1 MQQPLIQFKNVEKSF
16 GSLTVLK
23 DANFSIQQG
32 EVTTIIGKS
41 GEGKSVLLKHIIGL
55 IEPDSGEILFKGR
68 PISRMRKEERRVL
81 KKKFSYMF
89 QNNAL
94 FDSMTI
100 FENIALPLKEGTRTS
115 DEIIRKRVLE
125 RMQQLDLKGIEDKY
139 PSQISGGMKKRVAL
153 ARALITNPEIV
164 LFDEPTTGLD
174 PIRKNA
180 VHGMISDYQKRFGFT
195 GIVVSHEIPDIF
207 YISQRVA
214 MLQSGRIFFEG
225 TPEELQVTD
234 DPVVKQFIRGLE
246 IRHDSLTGMASQ
258 TQGEKKFYEEMA
270 RLQRY
275 QITFSIIIF
284 SINNLDEINEKAGH
298 VTGQTIFQ
306 NFSAELQRCLRIT
319 DTCARYGLNK
329 IIAVLPNTRLEQA
342 GLACRKLANEAKI
355 REILETLPQRGFC
368 LSVSAGIA
376 EAKKESVLEEVIAKA
391 ESGQDLLSEFRVC
404 VLREEE
410 L

>member
-1 MQQPLIQFKNVEKSF
+1 MQQPLIQFRNVEKRF

-55 IEPDSGEILFKGR
+55 IEPDSGEILFRGR
-68 PISRMRKEERRVL
+68 PISRMGKEERRAL

-100 FENIALPLKEGTRTS
+100 FENIALPLKEGTRLS
-115 DEIIRKRVLE
+115 DEIIRERVLD

-153 ARALITNPEIV
+153 ARALITDPEIV

-180 VHGMISDYQKRFGFT
+180 VHSMISDYQKKFGFT
-195 GIVVSHEIPDIF
+195 GVVVSHEIPDIF

-214 MLQSGRIFFEG
+214 MLQGGRIFFEG
-225 TPEELQVTD
+225 TPEEILVTD
-234 DPVVKQFIRGLE
+234 DPVVRQFIRGLE
-246 IRHDSLTGMASQ
+246 VRHDSLTGMAPK
-258 TQGEKKFYEEMA
+258 TQGEKRFYEEMA

-275 QITFSIIIF
+275 EIIFSIVIF

-298 VTGQTIFQ
+298 VTGQTVLR

-319 DTCARYGLNK
+319 DTCSRYGLNK
-329 IIAVLPNTRLEQA
+329 IMAVLPNTRLEQA
-342 GLACRKLANEAKI
+342 GMTCTKLANEAKI
-355 REILETLPQRGFC
+355 REILETQPQRGFC

-376 EAKKESVLEEVIAKA
+376 EAQKESVLEEVIAKA
-391 ESGQDLLSEFRVC
+391 ESGQNLLSEFRVC
-404 VLREEE
+404 TLREES
-410 L
+410 